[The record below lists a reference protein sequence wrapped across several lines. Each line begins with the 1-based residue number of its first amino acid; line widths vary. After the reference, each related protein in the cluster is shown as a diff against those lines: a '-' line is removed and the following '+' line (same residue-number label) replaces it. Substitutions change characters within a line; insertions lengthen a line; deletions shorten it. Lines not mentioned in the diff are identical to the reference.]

1 MKKSLLAFT
10 VLALCSFSFAGNSAT
25 ANVNRKQPAAES
37 AETVAGQAAA
47 ISPFATAT
55 CSFTFTSGAN
65 DNFLKFCVTANGN
78 VAQLETPQGH
88 EHIDHGV
95 VGEGYG
101 ICDVNSNTE
110 YFDYSFFGDSPNW
123 LAPTVVN
130 QTATSVKIARITAD
144 GIWTLTQTFT
154 QMAGSSP
161 FVKVDMVLKNNTAI
175 DRTIFLMRYADVEPD
190 HSFSPGL
197 GATSNSAFVW
207 DQTTLANIGS
217 RSNFGLLL
225 QGLALPQPQFP
236 NAGPQG
242 FVEADTFVTAPA
254 PCNPYL
260 NFVPGSQSE
269 NAFGTVVMIYSL
281 GVPKK
286 STKSVTVNYRGM

>member
-1 MKKSLLAFT
+1 MKNSLLAFI
-10 VLALCSFSFAGNSAT
+10 VLALCSLSFGADSDT
-25 ANVNRKQPAAES
+25 TNVNRKQGAAES
-37 AETVAGQAAA
+37 AEISAQPLPVTTAA
-47 ISPFATAT
+47 TDT

-130 QTATSVKIARITAD
+130 QTATSVKIARTTAD
-144 GIWTLTQTFT
+144 GIWTLVQTFT
-154 QMAGSSP
+154 QMAGTSP
-161 FVKVDMVLKNNTAI
+161 FVKVDMALKNNTAI

-190 HSFSPGL
+190 HSFSPDL

-207 DQTTLANIGS
+207 DQTTFANIGS

-225 QGLALPQPQFP
+225 QGLALPQQQFP
-236 NAGPQG
+236 NAAPQG

-269 NAFGTVVMIYSL
+269 NAFGTIVMIYSL

-286 STKSVTVNYRGM
+286 ASKGVTVNYRGM

>member
-1 MKKSLLAFT
+1 MKKSLLALT
-10 VLALCSFSFAGNSAT
+10 VLALCWVSFAADSDT
-25 ANVNRKQPAAES
+25 ANLNRKQAAAES
-37 AETVAGQAAA
+37 AE
-47 ISPFATAT
+47 ISAQSLPVTTAATAT

-78 VAQLETPQGH
+78 VAQFETPLGF

-123 LAPTVVN
+123 LAPTVVH
-130 QTATSVKIARITAD
+130 QTATSVKIARTTSD

-154 QMAGSSP
+154 QMAGTSP
-161 FVKVDMVLKNNTAI
+161 FAKVEMALKNNTAV
-175 DRTIFLMRYADVEPD
+175 DRSILLMRFADVEPD
-190 HSFSPGL
+190 HSFSPDL

-207 DQTTLANIGS
+207 DQTTSANIGS

-225 QGLALPQPQFP
+225 QGLALPQQQFP
-236 NAGPQG
+236 DLGPQG
-242 FVEADTFVTAPA
+242 FVEADTFVTPPP
-254 PCNPYL
+254 PCSPYT
-260 NFVPGSQSE
+260 NFVVGAQSE
-269 NAFGTVVMIYSL
+269 NAFGTIVMIYSL

-286 STKSVTVNYRGM
+286 ATKSVTVNYRGL

>member
-1 MKKSLLAFT
+1 MKKSLLAFI
-10 VLALCSFSFAGNSAT
+10 VLALCSLSVAADSDT
-25 ANVNRKQPAAES
+25 ANVNRKQPAAAS
-37 AETVAGQAAA
+37 AEKLAGRAALV
-47 ISPFATAT
+47 SPLATAT

-65 DNFLKFCVTANGN
+65 DNFLQYCVTANGN

-88 EHIDHGV
+88 EHIAHGV

-101 ICDVNSNTE
+101 ICDVSSNTE

-123 LAPTVVN
+123 LAPAVVN
-130 QTATSVKIARITAD
+130 QTATSVKIARTTAD

-154 QMAGSSP
+154 QMAGTSP
-161 FVKVDMVLKNNTAI
+161 FVKVDMALKNNTAI

-190 HSFSPGL
+190 HLFSPNL

-225 QGLALPQPQFP
+225 QGLALPQQQFP
-236 NAGPQG
+236 DLGPQG

-254 PCNPYL
+254 PCNPFL
-260 NFVPGSQSE
+260 NFVPGAQSE
-269 NAFGTVVMIYSL
+269 NAFGTIVMIYSL

-286 STKSVTVNYRGM
+286 KSKSVTVNYRGM